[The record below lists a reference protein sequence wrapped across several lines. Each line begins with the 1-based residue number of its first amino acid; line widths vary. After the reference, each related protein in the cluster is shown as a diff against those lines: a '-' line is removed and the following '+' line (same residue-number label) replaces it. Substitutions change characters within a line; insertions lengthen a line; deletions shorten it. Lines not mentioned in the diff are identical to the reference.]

1 MTTATSNQS
10 NAGTKNNSRE
20 GTTMVGNIVSKTSKV
35 IQGVVASAVL
45 AGGLLIATPA
55 IGRAG
60 SPTCPFDWT
69 HDGVV
74 TMTDVVFIL
83 QKYGQTVDGE
93 VILMMG
99 ISETINH
106 YGDECS

>member
-1 MTTATSNQS
+1 MTTATNNQS

-55 IGRAG
+55 IGRAR

-74 TMTDVVFIL
+74 TMTDVVFVL
-83 QKYGQTVDGE
+83 QKYGQTVDDE
-93 VILMMG
+93 LIL
-99 ISETINH
+99 INDVAQTLLH